1 MRRFTHRL
9 LKGKFTISDAWG
21 SAIQKSSSAYK
32 KLQQAN
38 LNGSLKEQ
46 LDAWG
51 EYQMAEDAR
60 EIATIEA
67 GFGPAWPPRTEL
79 GLKYMGITRD
89 ECNQMI
95 VKFNSKN

>member
-1 MRRFTHRL
+1 M
-9 LKGKFTISDAWG
+9 ISDAWG
-21 SAIQKSSSAYK
+21 LAIQKSSSAYK
-32 KLQQAN
+32 KFQEAN

-46 LDAWG
+46 LEAWAQ
-51 EYQMAEDAR
+51 YQLAEDAR

-95 VKFNSKN
+95 IKFNSKN

>member
-1 MRRFTHRL
+1 MF
-9 LKGKFTISDAWG
+9 SDAWG
-21 SAIQKSSSAYK
+21 LAIQKSSSAYK
-32 KLQQAN
+32 KFQDAN
-38 LNGSLKEQ
+38 LSGSLKEQ
-46 LDAWG
+46 LDAWA
-51 EYQMAEDAR
+51 EYQLAEDDR